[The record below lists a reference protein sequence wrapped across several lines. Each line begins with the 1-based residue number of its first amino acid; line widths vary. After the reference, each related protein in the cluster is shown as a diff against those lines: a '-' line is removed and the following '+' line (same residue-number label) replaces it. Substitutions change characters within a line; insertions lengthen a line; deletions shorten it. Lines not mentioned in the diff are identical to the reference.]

1 MRQSP
6 KPCNQVQG
14 EANPS
19 RPGEAKYGRLSGCSP
34 VLRTLL
40 PNFQLGK

>member
-14 EANPS
+14 EANPNS
-19 RPGEAKYGRLSGCSP
+19 SP
-34 VLRTLL
+34 VRQSIRADALTVQ
-40 PNFQLGK
+40 FLGYKITHF